1 MLPAVLIA
9 AMLHTDTHMPPPGL
23 PDIIGPNLD
32 VLFCGLN
39 PGLTSA
45 AIGHSFSNPSNR
57 FWRVMHL
64 AGFTPV
70 QLRPEEDRILLD
82 YHCGLTTAAPRPTV
96 SAGELSRSEFTAGA
110 VALKAKV
117 ETFAPRYIAF
127 LGKPAYAAISGRR
140 QISWGRQ
147 DERFGGAQAWI
158 LPNPSGLN
166 RVYPLDALITAYRE
180 LHDALSQ

>member
-1 MLPAVLIA
+1 
-9 AMLHTDTHMPPPGL
+9 MPFTPTSL
-23 PDIIGPNLD
+23 PDIIGPDLD

-45 AIGHSFSNPSNR
+45 AAGHSFANRSNR
-57 FWRVMHL
+57 FWRAIHL

-70 QLRPEEDRILLD
+70 QLRPEEDYTLLD

-110 VALKAKV
+110 TALKAKIA
-117 ETFAPRYIAF
+117 TYTPRFVAF

-140 QISWGRQ
+140 QLSWGAQ
-147 DERFGGAQAWI
+147 AEPFGGAQVWI

-166 RVYPLDALITAYRE
+166 RAFQLDALVTAYRE
-180 LHDALSQ
+180 LHDAIGGRP